1 MRPSEWISLL
11 ACVIVGTLWVFLGQN
26 ALFLNVFAGWLVGP
40 GLNLQDFLQTGS
52 SPSFT
57 VLWIGCLTALLIWY
71 WHTFSR
77 STRSSAEV
85 RRMRGRWWLAAL
97 LLVLF
102 GWFSQLTFTV
112 FRWQVTGTS
121 PLEGGGVNYYPVPP
135 MGWIL
140 LLVVVVLDVIL
151 LFWLP
156 TVLASPRS
164 HRFVVPGAVTLR
176 GGR

>member
-1 MRPSEWISLL
+1 MRLREWISLL
-11 ACVIVGTLWVFLGQN
+11 ACVIAGLLWVFLAQN

-40 GLNLQDFLQTGS
+40 GLNLQDYLQTGS

-57 VLWIGCLTALLIWY
+57 VFWLGCITALLIWY
-71 WHTFSR
+71 WRTFTR
-77 STRSSAEV
+77 STRSSVEV
-85 RRMRGRWWLAAL
+85 RQMRTQWWLAAL

-102 GWFSQLTFTV
+102 GWLCQWVFTV

-121 PLEGGGVNYYPVPP
+121 PLEGGGVNYYPVPLL
-135 MGWIL
+135 GWIL
-140 LLVVVVLDVIL
+140 LLLFVVVDVFL

-156 TVLASPRS
+156 TMLASPRS

-176 GGR
+176 GGG

>member
-1 MRPSEWISLL
+1 MRPREWICLL
-11 ACVIVGTLWVFLGQN
+11 ACVIGGILWVFLAQN
-26 ALFLNVFAGWLVGP
+26 VLFLNVFAGWLVGP
-40 GLNLQDFLQTGS
+40 GLDLQDYLQTGS

-57 VLWIGCLTALLIWY
+57 VLWLGCVTALLIWY
-71 WHTFSR
+71 WVTFRR
-77 STRSSAEV
+77 STSSSAEV
-85 RRMRGRWWLAAL
+85 RRLRGQWWLAAL

-102 GWFSQLTFTV
+102 GWLCQYLFTV

-121 PLEGGGVNYYPVPP
+121 PLEGGGVNYYPVPFT
-135 MGWIL
+135 GWIL
-140 LLVVVVLDVIL
+140 LLVFVVLDVAV

-164 HRFVVPGAVTLR
+164 HRFVVPGAVVLR